1 MKPGCSFKALFLIVL
16 LAAGIYYIYQTRW
29 SKIIKPTEEKIKTE
43 LIARITRNI
52 SQQIQSAT
60 SDSVK
65 SNLQNFKKWI
75 SEKGKDLKLNQLEK
89 LSKEISTLVKENLT
103 DSKIFTKIQKE

>member
-1 MKPGCSFKALFLIVL
+1 
-16 LAAGIYYIYQTRW
+16 
-29 SKIIKPTEEKIKTE
+29 
-43 LIARITRNI
+43 
-52 SQQIQSAT
+52 
-60 SDSVK
+60 VK

-103 DSKIFTKIQKE
+103 DSKIFTKIQKEVQNYER